1 LLDRP
6 LLINIVIG
14 GKTPTLDASVL
25 ADLGFAVVLYANAAL
40 QSAVAGMQKALS
52 TLKSSGRLDEDPSL
66 VAPFSERQRLVS
78 KDFYDQLEQKYR
90 TES

>member
-1 LLDRP
+1 
-6 LLINIVIG
+6 
-14 GKTPTLDASVL
+14 
-25 ADLGFAVVLYANAAL
+25 
-40 QSAVAGMQKALS
+40 
-52 TLKSSGRLDEDPSL
+52 SSGRLDEDPSL